1 MPTSPLVAD
10 PLTPTHH
17 RVRHFGVCVLL
28 ALAWLAIPPAAQ
40 AAGNDLGVTQTLSAT
55 KAKPGGTIKV
65 TSTVTNLGTEPVSE
79 AFVELAVL
87 KGKIL
92 VFGTKDPYTSFS
104 SSQGSC
110 ALNSERGITPQALV
124 CSLGSLAPGQ
134 SAQIH
139 ASIRVRESAV
149 QTTTLLPKPGENE
162 YSDTAKPNDA
172 RNQPFYLNVPPTVS
186 GSKRLKLIGLP
197 KGCVT
202 GNFTL
207 TVRSKV
213 PDAKK
218 MRVDA
223 DLGFDQNGH
232 HLLFK
237 KEVKGPAITMK
248 VPASRAEF
256 QIDEGAF
263 PSYTLIVKTK
273 LGGGRALKTTIK
285 FKRC

>member
-1 MPTSPLVAD
+1 MAVA
-10 PLTPTHH
+10 LIA
-17 RVRHFGVCVLL
+17 VGAFL
-28 ALAWLAIPPAAQ
+28 ALGGSSASAD
-40 AAGNDLGVTQTLSAT
+40 AGNDLGVTQTLSAT

-65 TSTVTNLGTEPVSE
+65 TSTVTNLGSEAVSE

-110 ALNSERGITPQALV
+110 AQNSERGITPEALV

-162 YSDTAKPNDA
+162 YSDAVKSNDA

-213 PDAKK
+213 PAAKK
-218 MRVDA
+218 MRIDL
-223 DLGFDQNGH
+223 DLGFDKNGR

-237 KEVKGPAITMK
+237 KEVKGPAIKMT

-273 LGGGRALKTTIK
+273 LGGGQSLKTTVK

>member
-1 MPTSPLVAD
+1 MPRSLVAIV
-10 PLTPTHH
+10 LIA
-17 RVRHFGVCVLL
+17 VGALL
-28 ALAWLAIPPAAQ
+28 ALGGSPALA

-65 TSTVTNLGTEPVSE
+65 TSTVTNLGTAPVSE
-79 AFVELAVL
+79 AFVELALL

-110 ALNSERGITPQALV
+110 AQNSEQGITPEALV

-134 SAQIH
+134 RAQIH

-162 YSDTAKPNDA
+162 YNDDVKPNNA
-172 RNQPFYLNVPPTVS
+172 RNQPFYLDVPPTVS
-186 GSKRLKLIGLP
+186 GSKRLKLTGLP

-202 GNFTL
+202 GDFTL

-213 PDAKK
+213 PGTKK
-218 MRVDA
+218 MRIDA
-223 DLGFDQNGH
+223 DLGFDKNGR

-237 KEVKGPAITMK
+237 KEVGGPAITMK
-248 VPASRAEF
+248 IPASRAEF

-273 LGGGRALKTTIK
+273 LGGSRALKTTIK

>member
-1 MPTSPLVAD
+1 MVAG
-10 PLTPTHH
+10 LTGKH
-17 RVRHFGVCVLL
+17 VLKVVLL
-28 ALAWLAIPPAAQ
+28 VFLGWLVIPAAAH
-40 AAGNDLGVTQTLSAT
+40 AAANDLGVTQTLSAT
-55 KAKPGGTIKV
+55 KAKPGGTVKV
-65 TSTVTNLGTEPVSE
+65 TSTVTNVGTETVSE

-110 ALNSERGITPQALV
+110 AQNSERGVTPEALV

-162 YSDTAKPNDA
+162 YSDDAKPNNA
-172 RNQPFYLNVPPTVS
+172 GNQPFYLNVPPTVS
-186 GSKRLKLIGLP
+186 GSKQLKLVGLP

-202 GNFTL
+202 GDFTL
-207 TVRSKV
+207 TARSKA

-218 MRVDA
+218 MRINL
-223 DLGFDQNGH
+223 DLGFDKNGR

-237 KEVKGPAITMK
+237 KEVRGAAIKMK

-263 PSYTLIVKTK
+263 PSYTLIVKTQ
-273 LGGGRALKTTIK
+273 LGGNRALKTTIK